1 MKRKV
6 IVISILAI
14 IASLSIATVS
24 NAAIQIKPTQANVHL
39 NITPSNAYQYCYDM
53 RNASSSLG
61 VNNLDPHLT
70 LNKDW
75 GAAAYLAISAYGTTR
90 NNEGISVGI
99 DSYGYFSTTGNVTG
113 VMSMGR
119 NETWTA
125 SFMEGATERSAM
137 NVIKNN
143 KDTKYVETI
152 PSNDFANK
160 TKGYAFKE
168 TESWYYSENDI
179 FTSGYQTYVRKKL
192 LYPKADHGDQNQA
205 SKTTF
210 RPVIWNK

>member
-24 NAAIQIKPTQANVHL
+24 NAAIQIKPTKG
-39 NITPSNAYQYCYDM
+39 NIHTDISASQSYQYCYDM

-90 NNEGISVGI
+90 SQDGISVAI
-99 DSYGYFSTTGNVTG
+99 DGYGYFSTTGNVTG
-113 VMSMGR
+113 VMNMANG
-119 NETWTA
+119 TKYVYTA
-125 SFMEGATERSAM
+125 SMASVSEYYDM
-137 NVIKNN
+137 QNIINN
-143 KDTKYVETI
+143 KNTKYVEIISST
-152 PSNDFANK
+152 AATA
-160 TKGYAFKE
+160 TKGYALGE
-168 TESWYYSENDI
+168 TQGWYN
-179 FTSGYQTYVRKKL
+179 SGISNVEKSHTCARSGIL
-192 LYPKADHGDQNQA
+192 GAIGTTGNRGIA
-205 SKTTF
+205 TF